1 MGDIFDIVIIGSG
14 LGGLECGVTL
24 SKEGYNVCVVEQAT
38 LFGGCLQ
45 SFKRNGRTIDTGMHY
60 IGSMDDGGIMRQY
73 FKYYRVLEELNYIK
87 LDPDFDRIHFGDSP
101 EFAYQNGIDNFR
113 KSIIEHFPNER
124 DGVNRYCEKV
134 RSIGESI
141 SVETHRLG
149 RFSTGDIEPLGIS
162 ASGFIAECVKDK
174 RLQNILAGTNV
185 LYGGDGERSN
195 IYHHSMV
202 NYSNIEGACRFIGG
216 TQHVADSFVRRIR
229 ANGGVV
235 RNRSEVVS
243 IDMGADGAKS
253 VSLSTGEKIFA
264 KSFISDIHP
273 SLTFGLIEQTPFV
286 KKAYRSRLSL
296 LPNTYA
302 LFSVY
307 LIMKRD
313 SFPYINSNLYF
324 YKNND
329 AWDTILDNETLC
341 PKTVLMSSQLSQS
354 GNKSTDVIT
363 LMTPVEYSLFE
374 RWNGGNVMQ
383 RGEDYEALKGLISQN
398 IIDFVAQYRPDILPC
413 IEKIYSASPL
423 TYESYTSTPMGSAY
437 GLLKDHR
444 NALVSLLPSK
454 TRVPNLFLTGQN
466 LNVHGALG
474 VTLTSAVTCSEF
486 LGVDYLA
493 KKIGN
498 G

>member
-1 MGDIFDIVIIGSG
+1 MDNIFDVVIIGSG
-14 LGGLECGVTL
+14 LGGLECGLTL
-24 SKEGYNVCVVEQAT
+24 SKEGYSVCVVEQAT

-60 IGSMDDGGIMRQY
+60 VGSMDDDGIMRQY
-73 FKYYRVLEELNYIK
+73 FKYYGVLDDIKYIK
-87 LDPDFDRIHFGDSP
+87 LDHDFDRVFFGDSP
-101 EFAYQNGIDNFR
+101 EFAYQSGLDNF
-113 KSIIEHFPNER
+113 KESIIEHFPNER
-124 DGVNRYCEKV
+124 SGVESYCAKL

-141 SVETHRLG
+141 SVETHRSG
-149 RFSTGDIEPLGIS
+149 RFSTGDTAPLGIS
-162 ASGFIAECVKDK
+162 AYDFIAECVDDK
-174 RLQNILAGTNV
+174 RLRNILAGTNV
-185 LYGGDGERSN
+185 LYGGDRERSN

-202 NYSNIEGACRFIGG
+202 NYSNIQGACRFIGG
-216 TQHVADSFVRRIR
+216 TQHVADSFVSHIR

-235 RNRSEVVS
+235 RNRSEVIS
-243 IDMGADGAKS
+243 IDMGDDGAKS
-253 VSLSTGEKIFA
+253 VSLSNGEKIFA
-264 KSFISDIHP
+264 KYFISDIHP
-273 SLTFGLIEQTPFV
+273 SHTFDLVEQTPFV
-286 KKAYRSRLSL
+286 KKAYRSRLNL

-307 LIMKRD
+307 LIMKKD
-313 SFPYINSNLYF
+313 SFPYINNNLYF
-324 YKNND
+324 YDKED
-329 AWDTILDNETLC
+329 AWDTLLDRETLR
-341 PKTVLMSSQLSQS
+341 PKSVLMSSQLSHS
-354 GNKSTDVIT
+354 GNEFTDVIT

-374 RWNGGNVMQ
+374 KWSSGKVMK
-383 RGEDYEALKGLISQN
+383 RGEDYEDFKSEISQN
-398 IIDFVAQYRPDILPC
+398 IVDFVAQHRPDIIPC

-454 TRVPNLFLTGQN
+454 TRIPNLFLTGQN

-486 LGVDYLA
+486 LGIDYLA

-498 G
+498 A